1 MPASNARTSVE
12 PNIAD
17 REIVLTRLVD
27 APRELVFE
35 VWTKPEHVAQWWGPN
50 GFSTTISE
58 MDVRPGG
65 KWRHVM
71 HGPDGRDYVNNIVF
85 LEVVRPERIVYKHEP
100 EKGAEPVNH
109 ETTVTFVDRAGKT
122 EVTLRML
129 FASSAAREHI
139 IKTYGAVEGGKQ
151 TLGRLDAYLA
161 QTNGKALFVAEPGK
175 PTVVVTRLFDAPRR
189 LVFEAL
195 TKPEHLTRWWGP
207 RGSTLPVCEN
217 DVRPGGAYRFVCRAP
232 NGNEYPFKG
241 VYREVVPPEK
251 LVFTQRFDVEPFS
264 RNEEVV
270 TVTLEERSGKTILTI
285 TELFQSVEHR
295 DGKMKMGA
303 KEGMLQSYDRL
314 GELLGGLQ

>member
-1 MPASNARTSVE
+1 MPTSNARTSVE
-12 PNIAD
+12 PSTAD

-65 KWRHVM
+65 VWRHVM

-85 LEVVRPERIVYKHEP
+85 LEVVRPERIVYKHQP

-129 FASSAAREHI
+129 FASPAAREHI
-139 IKTYGAVEGGKQ
+139 VKTYGAIEGGKQ
-151 TLGRLDAYLA
+151 TLGRLDAYLS
-161 QTNGKALFVAEPGK
+161 QNGKALFVAEPGR
-175 PTVVVTRLFDAPRR
+175 PTVVVTRMFDAPRE

-195 TKPEHLTRWWGP
+195 TKPEHLSHWWGP
-207 RGSTLPVCEN
+207 RGFTLPVCEN
-217 DVRPGGAYRFVCRAP
+217 DVRPGGAYRFINRAP

-264 RNEEVV
+264 RDEEVV
-270 TVTLEERSGKTILTI
+270 TVALEEQNGKTMVTI

-295 DGKMKMGA
+295 DGKMKFGA
-303 KEGMLQSYDRL
+303 KDGMLQSYDRL
-314 GELLGGLQ
+314 AELLGGLQ

>member
-1 MPASNARTSVE
+1 MPASNARTSIE
-12 PNIAD
+12 PSTAA

-35 VWTKPEHVAQWWGPN
+35 AWTKPEHVAQWWGPN

-65 KWRHVM
+65 VWRHVM

-85 LEVVRPERIVYKHEP
+85 LEVVRPERIVYKHQP

-109 ETTVTFVDRAGKT
+109 ETTVTFVERAGKT

-129 FASSAAREHI
+129 FASPAAREHI
-139 IKTYGAVEGGKQ
+139 VKTYGAIEGGKQ
-151 TLGRLDAYLA
+151 TLGRLDAYLS
-161 QTNGKALFVAEPGK
+161 QNGRALFVAEPGK
-175 PTVVVTRLFDAPRR
+175 PTIVVTRLFDAPPG
-189 LVFEAL
+189 LVFEAI
-195 TKPEHLTRWWGP
+195 TKPEHLVRWWGP

-217 DVRPGGAYRFVCRAP
+217 DVRPGGAYRFVSRSP

-241 VYREVVPPEK
+241 VYREVVPPKK

-264 RNEEVV
+264 RDEEVV
-270 TVTLEERSGKTILTI
+270 TVLLEEQNGKTMLTV

-295 DGKMKMGA
+295 DGKMKFGA
-303 KEGMLQSYDRL
+303 KDGMLQSYDRL
-314 GELLGGLQ
+314 AELLGGLQ